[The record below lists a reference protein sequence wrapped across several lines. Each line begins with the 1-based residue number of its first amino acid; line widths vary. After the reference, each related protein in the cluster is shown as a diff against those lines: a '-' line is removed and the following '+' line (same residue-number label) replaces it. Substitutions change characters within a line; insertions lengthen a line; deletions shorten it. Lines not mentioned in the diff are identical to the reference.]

1 MRAKIAVATVSGKVY
16 YLLVRELKRR
26 GLHFLSLKP
35 TDRVPL
41 NVDVVITTG
50 IERPLITHPSVL
62 TFQEEMNPTE
72 VVDEAV
78 RVLKGK
84 QGYSRVVVGVDPGR
98 TFGVAVVGDG
108 TVLEAVNCASLRE
121 TVDTVS
127 KALDGLQA
135 KIQRVK
141 IGDGDPQHTKIL
153 LDQLDRALPEGVV
166 IETVHE
172 AGTSQIIRET
182 THRRELRDAMSAV
195 KIAERSGRVYRR
207 GKQDEAHR
215 RKG

>member
-1 MRAKIAVATVSGKVY
+1 MRAEIAVATVSGKAY
-16 YLLVRELKRR
+16 YLLVSELKRR
-26 GLHFLSLKP
+26 GLNFLSLKP
-35 TDRVPL
+35 TDRAPL
-41 NVDVVITTG
+41 NVKVVITTAE
-50 IERPLITHPSVL
+50 ERPLITHPNIL
-62 TFQEEMNPTE
+62 IFQEEADPTE
-72 VVDEAV
+72 VIDKAV
-78 RVLKGK
+78 RILEGK
-84 QGYSRVVVGVDPGR
+84 QGYGRVVVGVDPGR

-135 KIQRVK
+135 KIQQVK
-141 IGDGDPQHTKIL
+141 IGDGDPQHTKRL
-153 LDQLDRALPEGVV
+153 LDQLDRTLPKGVM
-166 IETVHE
+166 IEMVHE
-172 AGTSQIIRET
+172 AGTSRIIRET

-195 KIAERSGRVYRR
+195 KIAERSGRVYPR